1 MYVYTVYIYIYEWI
15 RALLYMFE
23 EYVYIPHVSP
33 DFWGL
38 LKEPPIKI
46 PSIDSAIEK
55 GFPIGNPLSKCRY
68 QQIQVYYLSYLMSFY
83 SIKKQHIKSPQI
95 TIVFVVKISNIF

>member
-1 MYVYTVYIYIYEWI
+1 MYVYTVYIYVYIYEWI

-38 LKEPPIKI
+38 LKESPINKWI
-46 PSIDSAIEK
+46 SWDEPSCSRLFRTRLWDPS
-55 GFPIGNPLSKCRY
+55 R
-68 QQIQVYYLSYLMSFY
+68 
-83 SIKKQHIKSPQI
+83 
-95 TIVFVVKISNIF
+95 TFVLHPAP

>member
-1 MYVYTVYIYIYEWI
+1 MYVYTVYICICIYIYEWI

-38 LKEPPIKI
+38 LKEPPINKWI
-46 PSIDSAIEK
+46 SWDEPS
-55 GFPIGNPLSKCRY
+55 CR
-68 QQIQVYYLSYLMSFY
+68 LFRTRLWDPSR
-83 SIKKQHIKSPQI
+83 
-95 TIVFVVKISNIF
+95 TFVLHPAP